1 MVWKQSLTQLCLFL
15 IQRELP
21 SFVFLIQRELP
32 SFVFLIQ
39 SYPALCFWYRESYP
53 DMCVSNTELPSFV
66 CFWYRESYPALLFL
80 LPGFLYDHGHLSR
93 AVCCRLARGPSFL
106 DEALPPGFQLKHPW
120 LGRVT
125 ACQPLRETQKTKAF
139 SINWTHG
146 DQKAEVLDGTLGH
159 CYTASVFLSFSFTV
173 RTVLAVG
180 LFFTWTHLCYLQ
192 EWKLPSHW

>member
-1 MVWKQSLTQLCLFL
+1 MLFV
-15 IQRELP
+15 LP
-21 SFVFLIQRELP
+21 GFLYDHGHLFV
-32 SFVFLIQ
+32 
-39 SYPALCFWYRESYP
+39 
-53 DMCVSNTELPSFV
+53 
-66 CFWYRESYPALLFL
+66 

-93 AVCCRLARGPSFL
+93 AVCCRLAREPPLQDGM
-106 DEALPPGFQLKHPW
+106 LPPGFQLKHPW

-173 RTVLAVG
+173 RTVLAAG
-180 LFFTWTHLCYLQ
+180 LFFT
-192 EWKLPSHW
+192 